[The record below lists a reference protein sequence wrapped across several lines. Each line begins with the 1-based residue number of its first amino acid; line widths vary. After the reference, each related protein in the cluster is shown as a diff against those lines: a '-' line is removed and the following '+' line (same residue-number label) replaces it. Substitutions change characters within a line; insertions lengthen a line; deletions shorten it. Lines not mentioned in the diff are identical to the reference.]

1 MSEEQ
6 LKQLF
11 IEVCLTPAERVFIS
25 EPMNTRLEGKF
36 EAFKA
41 GVALGETV

>member
-1 MSEEQ
+1 MTEEQ

-11 IEVCLTPAERVFIS
+11 IEVCLTRAERVFVS

-36 EAFKA
+36 EAFKIGLEIGA
-41 GVALGETV
+41 EK